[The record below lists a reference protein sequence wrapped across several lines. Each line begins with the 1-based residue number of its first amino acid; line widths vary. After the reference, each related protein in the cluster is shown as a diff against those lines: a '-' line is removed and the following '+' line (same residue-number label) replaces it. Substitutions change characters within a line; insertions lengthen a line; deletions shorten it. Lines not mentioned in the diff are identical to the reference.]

1 MHKLFLGRQKYK
13 KEVKLVQIVHN
24 PDKFGKDRTH
34 KYSELI
40 KRIEI
45 PEVYHNVE

>member
-1 MHKLFLGRQKYK
+1 MQKLFLGRQKYK
-13 KEVKLVQIVHN
+13 KEVKLVQIIHYT
-24 PDKFGKDRTH
+24 DKFGKDRTD

-40 KRIEI
+40 EWIEI